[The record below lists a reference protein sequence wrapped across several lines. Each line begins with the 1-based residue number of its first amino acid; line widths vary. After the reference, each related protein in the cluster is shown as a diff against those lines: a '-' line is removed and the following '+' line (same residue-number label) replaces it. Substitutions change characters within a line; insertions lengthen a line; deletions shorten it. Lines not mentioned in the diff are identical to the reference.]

1 MHPGDVNILCLKH
14 SSLLIL
20 KGEVSIELP
29 LRVFCASLLSIRGMD
44 NYTLKKS
51 QAVVGVAKVGL
62 SCAFAWDFVGGS
74 VAKGTRGIPWINL
87 WHDEERNLFFLRIN
101 QEEREERRGEMEGEH
116 NSCHNSPGTSSIS
129 INLEE
134 PQEENIL

>member
-87 WHDEERNLFFLRIN
+87 WHDEERNLFFSGIS
-101 QEEREERRGEMEGEH
+101 QEEMVGRRGGAKWRESTTH
-116 NSCHNSPGTSSIS
+116 VTTLLACHPF
-129 INLEE
+129 
-134 PQEENIL
+134 P